1 MQRSKGDRKVALRI
15 KELDRAVGIAVKASR
30 IDRDRK
36 QSQIADHMG
45 WSAEIVSNIEQ
56 GRRTVTVSELILL
69 AEAMGENPQEV
80 FRRILEWRRPR

>member
-69 AEAMGENPQEV
+69 AESMGEDPQEV
-80 FRRILEWRRPR
+80 FRRILEWRKPR

>member
-1 MQRSKGDRKVALRI
+1 MQRSKGDRKVALRV

>member
-69 AEAMGENPQEV
+69 AEAMGEDPQEV
-80 FRRILEWRRPR
+80 FRRILEWRKPR

>member
-69 AEAMGENPQEV
+69 AEAMGEDPQEV
-80 FRRILEWRRPR
+80 FRRILEWRKAR

>member
-30 IDRDRK
+30 IDRDHK

-69 AEAMGENPQEV
+69 AEAMGEDPQEV

>member
-36 QSQIADHMG
+36 QSQIADDMG

-69 AEAMGENPQEV
+69 AEAMGEDPQEV
-80 FRRILEWRRPR
+80 FRRILEWRKPR

>member
-69 AEAMGENPQEV
+69 AESMGEDPQEV
-80 FRRILEWRRPR
+80 FRRILEWRKAR

>member
-45 WSAEIVSNIEQ
+45 WSPEIVSNIEQ

-80 FRRILEWRRPR
+80 FRRILEWRKPR